1 MHVYRFNEHLEM
13 MNAFSTRL
21 RVTYVVKVHSILLR
35 VKIYNKPVKDM
46 STSSQTTVHRHF
58 STLVIQKLL
67 FITINFAGF
76 SNNTIYK
83 Q

>member
-1 MHVYRFNEHLEM
+1 MHVYRFNENLEM
-13 MNAFSTRL
+13 IYVCSTRL

-35 VKIYNKPVKDM
+35 VQINNKPVKDM
-46 STSSQTTVHRHF
+46 STSSQTTVRRHF

-67 FITINFAGF
+67 FITINFVDF